1 MLPTMLRPV
10 RIALLSLALLI
21 QGLGNAWALHPAMA
35 LAPAPMSDAVVA
47 DTEAPPC
54 HGGADA
60 ATMHEQ
66 QATADRGAS
75 PCCGDDCRCPDGC
88 SGAAALMPSPEPAEG
103 RPMPVVVAQA
113 AAPDV
118 LPAHPLRL
126 LRPPTSAVR

>member
-1 MLPTMLRPV
+1 MLPTMLRPM
-10 RIALLSLALLI
+10 RTALLSLALLI

-35 LAPAPMSDAVVA
+35 LASAPTPDAMVA
-47 DTEAPPC
+47 DAETPPC
-54 HGGADA
+54 HGSAETA
-60 ATMHEQ
+60 ATHDQ

-88 SGAAALMPSPEPAEG
+88 SGAAALMPSLEPAEG
-103 RPMPVVVAQA
+103 RPVPVVVAQA

-126 LRPPTSAVR
+126 LRPPTFAVR